1 MDPATMWARSSYD
14 EYSRGLGDY
23 YRPGLGVAA
32 GHGHE
37 GAGGGPTNPY
47 TAPPSSLAQA
57 GLEDRQ
63 HEDTVSDAFYLFL
76 WLPGETN
83 KPEMAD
89 SCDAFTRE

>member
-14 EYSRGLGDY
+14 EYRGLGDY
-23 YRPGLGVAA
+23 YRPGLGVGVAA

-37 GAGGGPTNPY
+37 GAGGGTTNPY

-63 HEDTVSDAFYLFL
+63 HEDTVSQAFYMLSSSGL
-76 WLPGETN
+76 GPLC
-83 KPEMAD
+83 
-89 SCDAFTRE
+89 SRL